1 MFGKI
6 AYTWE
11 LMRASWNI
19 LKADKTLLI
28 FPLLSG
34 ICCIIVAASFFLP
47 IVVTDSLQ
55 PPSGDVEVAQKIA
68 YYGIL
73 FLFYF
78 SMYFVIIFFNA
89 ATISCAV
96 LRMAGGEP
104 TVADGFREA
113 FARIHLIVAWA
124 LVAAT
129 VGLMLRMIEERSK
142 LAGKIIASL
151 LGAAWSVMTFMVVPI
166 LVVERKGPFAAM
178 KGSLQL
184 LGKTWGEQLAG
195 NFSFGLIFTLLSIP
209 AIGIFGLGMF
219 SGNVVLLA
227 VCIAAGILY
236 LIILSLVQ
244 SALQS
249 IFQAAVYLYARV
261 PGGTS
266 AFPSDLMETAM
277 GPRQ

>member
-6 AYTWE
+6 AYTWD
-11 LMRASWNI
+11 LMRASLDI
-19 LKADKTLLI
+19 LKKDKTLLI

-47 IVVTDSLQ
+47 IVVTDSWQ
-55 PPSGDVEVAQKIA
+55 PPSGETEIVQQVV
-68 YYGIL
+68 YYGTL

-78 SMYFVIIFFNA
+78 SMYFVITFFNA

-113 FARIHLIVAWA
+113 FARLHLIVAWA
-124 LVAAT
+124 LVSAT
-129 VGLMLRMIEERSK
+129 IGLLLRMIEERSK
-142 LAGKIIASL
+142 LAGKLIAAF
-151 LGAAWSVMTFMVVPI
+151 LGAAWSVMSFMVVPI

-178 KGSLQL
+178 KGSLEL

-195 NFSFGLIFTLLSIP
+195 NFSFGLIFTLLGIP
-209 AIGIFGLGMF
+209 AYGIFALGFF
-219 SGNVVLLA
+219 SGNLLVLALCVA
-227 VCIAAGILY
+227 GGILY
-236 LIILSLVQ
+236 LIILALVQ

-249 IFQAAVYLYARV
+249 IFQAAVYLHARI
-261 PGGTS
+261 PGGAT
-266 AFPSDLMETAM
+266 AFPTGLLETAM
-277 GPRQ
+277 GQK

>member
-1 MFGKI
+1 MLGKI
-6 AYTWE
+6 AYTWD

-19 LKADKTLLI
+19 LKADKTLLV

-47 IVVTDSLQ
+47 LFLTIGVQL
-55 PPSGDVEVAQKIA
+55 PSGHAELVQKIA
-68 YYGIL
+68 YYGLL

-78 SMYFVIIFFNA
+78 SSYFVITFFNA

-113 FARIHLIVAWA
+113 FARIHLIIGWA
-124 LVAAT
+124 LVSAT
-129 VGLMLRMIEERSK
+129 IGLLLRVIEERSK
-142 LAGKIIASL
+142 LAGKIIASV
-151 LGAAWSVMTFMVVPI
+151 LGAAWTVMSFLVVPI

-184 LGKTWGEQLAG
+184 LDKTWGQQLAG
-195 NFSFGLIFTLLSIP
+195 NFSFGLIFALLGVP
-209 AIGIFGLGMF
+209 AWALFALGFF
-219 SGNVVLLA
+219 SGNVTALA
-227 VCIAAGILY
+227 LCIAAGTLY
-236 LIILSLVQ
+236 LIILALVQ

-249 IFQAAVYLYARV
+249 IFQAAVYLHAKI
-261 PGGTS
+261 PGGAT
-266 AFPSDLMETAM
+266 AFPTELLESAM
-277 GPRQ
+277 APR